1 MVQHLCWALESNPLH
16 SFRLKK
22 PKWGRDK
29 GILELCTFCSRNK
42 MSQLKYTE
50 KVELSFKGSIRP
62 RGLSDKTE
70 VGVRV
75 LGRENSKD
83 EDRLELRCY

>member
-1 MVQHLCWALESNPLH
+1 
-16 SFRLKK
+16 
-22 PKWGRDK
+22 
-29 GILELCTFCSRNK
+29 

-62 RGLSDKTE
+62 RELSDKTE